1 MTSTGTAEDPGKPSK
16 SKRVRWQVG
25 VLGMVAIFTL
35 AGASVVLTALSM
47 AANDMQLLYAAPRHL
62 VCLWVITRL

>member
-1 MTSTGTAEDPGKPSK
+1 VS
-16 SKRVRWQVG
+16 WQVG

-47 AANDMQLLYAAPRHL
+47 AAIVTNGHMKSGGVYYL
-62 VCLWVITRL
+62 VSRSAS